1 MVYGCVCGAL
11 PWSSF
16 QTWISIPL
24 QQDSNAIDRPF
35 VKWWNWN
42 AFQSVFFYGKHSED
56 GRQMKRTFDKSLRLL
71 LSDQFFLFSRRQH
84 RANNFTQE
92 YCSCSP
98 TTSVFFFFF
107 WNESPFPLKNQKIRN
122 KRSGGGTGNL
132 IRPPLCLFPP
142 QMRRPPF
149 YDWALPWKGSPII
162 NPASRPHLV

>member
-42 AFQSVFFYGKHSED
+42 AFQSVFFYFKHSED
-56 GRQMKRTFDKSLRLL
+56 GRQMKITLDKSLRLL
-71 LSDQFFLFSRRQH
+71 PRNQVFLFSRRKH

-98 TTSVFFFFF
+98 TISFFFSEMTHPFPSKIRRLEGNAVEGGRETWSIRQFVFFLHR
-107 WNESPFPLKNQKIRN
+107 W
-122 KRSGGGTGNL
+122 GGLHFMVG
-132 IRPPLCLFPP
+132 RCPE
-142 QMRRPPF
+142 RAAR
-149 YDWALPWKGSPII
+149 
-162 NPASRPHLV
+162 